1 MRTHAHAR
9 HNKGTAPTNIACR
22 PRGAGVPGFTPFNG
36 DGVDTISF
44 WIKNKG
50 SPGSPVPVRVGA
62 SSFGLWLLQSNAA
75 LRRELHP
82 IACCHLERRGAS
94 RSNHSSQYHEAAAG
108 PCRGPAF
115 KYSTCASPRTSPPT
129 SAPPSGAGV
138 RRPLQALQQPR
149 AAAIRPPPG
158 LLRCRGA
165 VQEAGSQWPLA
176 SHERF

>member
-1 MRTHAHAR
+1 MRVRTHAHAR

-75 LRRELHP
+75 LRGELHP

-94 RSNHSSQYHEAAAG
+94 RSFKSI
-108 PCRGPAF
+108 PRGSCWSLQRTGFQVQHVCFTSNLPPHICPPVRCWCPA
-115 KYSTCASPRTSPPT
+115 TAPSPPT
-129 SAPPSGAGV
+129 APS
-138 RRPLQALQQPR
+138 RCHLT
-149 AAAIRPPPG
+149 PPG
-158 LLRCRGA
+158 SSAMQRCDARGRQSMA
-165 VQEAGSQWPLA
+165 PGQP
-176 SHERF
+176 